1 MAHKIQVFLGL
12 ERMPLFSDGIL
23 KLEKS
28 TGMSGVD
35 TKLIADIISR
45 SHEVMRKLGL
55 APHDTI
61 GLELYHALATAVD
74 NGSAKALLA
83 DTEYVLVLTDAGL
96 ISMNYVDVV
105 ENANRNLKINKRVI
119 SQAQKSL
126 RKEVINRYMTHS
138 QANKKLIQELASDMG
153 LLPDSDAWYN
163 NPNYKHN
170 YVAKSKRSG
179 A

>member
-23 KLEKS
+23 KLERS

-55 APHDTI
+55 APHDTN
-61 GLELYHALATAVD
+61 GLELYHALAA
-74 NGSAKALLA
+74 
-83 DTEYVLVLTDAGL
+83 
-96 ISMNYVDVV
+96 
-105 ENANRNLKINKRVI
+105 
-119 SQAQKSL
+119 
-126 RKEVINRYMTHS
+126 
-138 QANKKLIQELASDMG
+138 ASDMG

-170 YVAKSKRSG
+170 HVAKSKRSG